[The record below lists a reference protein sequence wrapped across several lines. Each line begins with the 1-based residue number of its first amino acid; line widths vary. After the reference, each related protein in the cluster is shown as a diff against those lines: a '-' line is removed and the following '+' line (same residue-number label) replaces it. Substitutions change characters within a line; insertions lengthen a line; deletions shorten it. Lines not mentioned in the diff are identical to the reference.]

1 MKYILL
7 LWLAA
12 LAVAPLLNA
21 DQTATFDNGQ
31 VMDGN
36 DPYVVNFVQYVK
48 KGSDKFMLMF
58 TQYPKAAMAE
68 HADNPEAVIKSL
80 KLR

>member
-36 DPYVVNFVQYVK
+36 DPYVVNFC
-48 KGSDKFMLMF
+48 
-58 TQYPKAAMAE
+58 A
-68 HADNPEAVIKSL
+68 I
-80 KLR
+80 R

>member
-1 MKYILL
+1 MIPM
-7 LWLAA
+7 WLI
-12 LAVAPLLNA
+12 
-21 DQTATFDNGQ
+21 
-31 VMDGN
+31 
-36 DPYVVNFVQYVK
+36 FVQYVK